1 MEDELKDGEKK
12 ISSKGKILR
21 GIAVTII
28 EIVIVIVVLAA
39 IDVGIKETSNAMERA
54 LHPGDSQPE
63 VVSDDTATPQG

>member
-1 MEDELKDGEKK
+1 MEEPKLVDEKK
-12 ISSKGKILR
+12 FSKSKILKNVL
-21 GIAVTII
+21 VTVI

>member
-12 ISSKGKILR
+12 ISKKGKILR

-39 IDVGIKETSNAMERA
+39 IDVGMKEVESAMTKA